1 MINTV
6 VDLSHH
12 NANVDFPTLRGAGVV
27 GVLHKASQGASYVD
41 PTYASRQPLARQA
54 GLRWGAY
61 HFGDGSDAPT
71 QAAHFLATANAAAGD
86 LLVLDVE
93 QNTAGSSMSLSQA
106 ETFVQTVFQRSGR
119 WPGVYG
125 SSYLKQL
132 VATAAATSPLSH
144 CWLWV
149 ATYANQPLSLAPL
162 WPNWTLW
169 QYTDGASGPAPQSV
183 AGAGNCDRDM
193 YNGDLAGLQRWWAT
207 G

>member
-1 MINTV
+1 MINAV

-12 NANVDFPTLRGAGVV
+12 NASVDFPTLRGAGVI
-27 GVLHKASQGASYVD
+27 GVLHKASQGADYVD
-41 PTYASRQPLARQA
+41 PAYVSRQPLARQA

-61 HFGDGSDAPT
+61 HFGDGSDAAT
-71 QAAHFLATANAAAGD
+71 QAMHFLATANAAPGD

-93 QNTAGSSMSLSQA
+93 QNTAGSSMNLSQA
-106 ETFVQTVFQRSGR
+106 ETFVQTVFQHSGR

-132 VATAAATSPLSH
+132 VTTAAATSPLSR

-169 QYTDGASGPAPQSV
+169 QYTDGTSGPAPQSV

-193 YNGDLAGLQRWWAT
+193 YNGDLAGLQRWWAA